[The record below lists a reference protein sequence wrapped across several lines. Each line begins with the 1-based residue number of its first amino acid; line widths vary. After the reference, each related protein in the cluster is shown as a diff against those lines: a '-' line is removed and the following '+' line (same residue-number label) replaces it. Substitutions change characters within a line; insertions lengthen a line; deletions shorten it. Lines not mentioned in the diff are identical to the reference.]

1 MIAILI
7 GMLPILVG
15 IDPLT
20 LTIFGMALTAATLP
34 VSIVPF
40 LFLMNDYS
48 YVRVYRNG
56 WFSNAVVLVIIG
68 LAFVLAVVAIPLQIF
83 GGS

>member
-1 MIAILI
+1 V
-7 GMLPILVG
+7 PSTRSTTS
-15 IDPLT
+15 PT
-20 LTIFGMALTAATLP
+20 RWSSCLTITIFSMALTAATLP

-56 WFSNAVVLVIIG
+56 WFSNAVVIVIIAIAFI
-68 LAFVLAVVAIPLQIF
+68 LAIVSIPLQIF
-83 GGS
+83 GGG